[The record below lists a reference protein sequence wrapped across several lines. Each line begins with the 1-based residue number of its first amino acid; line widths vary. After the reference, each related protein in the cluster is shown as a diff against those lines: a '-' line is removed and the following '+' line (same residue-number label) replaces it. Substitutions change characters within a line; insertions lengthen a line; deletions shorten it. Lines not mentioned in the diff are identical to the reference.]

1 MSQRRTVSRRLPR
14 GGDINRFHFSPEAE
28 ALRSPSSKWLHC
40 LTAFTVMLNMI
51 IVGTINGWTMISL
64 HYLLSGTGDVP
75 LTLTFDESSWIVSL
89 TVLGSMIGSLL
100 GAQLVVRT
108 GFKTCLVL
116 CNTMFTVGWFIIY
129 VTTSVQVLY
138 LARVIL
144 GVGIGIANTVNP
156 MYLSGNFDIG
166 INGVV
171 SSLVGMSASTGSMLA
186 YSLGIL
192 MTYESLLLTLVIVS
206 FIAVMSNTCFSVIG
220 YSSVATDRMMQS
232 RRLEYYKDIES
243 PHSEEIELRALRGQT
258 RNELPSRSRS
268 NLPLQSRSNLSSQS
282 KSDLLS
288 QTTSQLLQSSTSEI
302 QRTPT
307 IEIHPEPTSEIH
319 PRMRSELH
327 QPSTSELRQPS
338 TIEIHPE
345 PTSEIHLRTRSELHQ
360 PSTSELR
367 QPSTSE
373 IHPDPTSEIHPRT
386 RSELHQPSTSELR
399 QPSTSDI
406 HPDPTSEIHPR
417 TRSELHL
424 RSRTNLTTQSCVDS
438 RGSTDIHDA
447 DMDESK
453 YTCLTKLELILQR
466 SNRKALFIMLGLIV
480 AQHLSGNFITM
491 QYMQVIFSKIT
502 MNIEPQEATIWVLC
516 VNHISNA
523 ITTIK
528 VESLERRVF
537 LVMSTLGSCFTLIIL
552 ANYLMLHEYKSD
564 VSTVPTFPV
573 IDLIIYQIMFQIGL
587 GTLPNVLLY
596 ELFPRKLKGFVRDI
610 IVIFDGIIGFIMPKL
625 YQVVTDNVGL
635 YANYHIFAISC
646 FLAFLMVL
654 IWIPETKG
662 KTYQQIEALLV
673 GKNLNSS
680 NEEVRTNE
688 MNS

>member
-1 MSQRRTVSRRLPR
+1 
-14 GGDINRFHFSPEAE
+14 
-28 ALRSPSSKWLHC
+28 
-40 LTAFTVMLNMI
+40 MI

-166 INGVV
+166 VNGVV

-220 YSSVATDRMMQS
+220 YSSVARDRMMQS

-282 KSDLLS
+282 RSDLLS

-319 PRMRSELH
+319 PRTRSELH

-360 PSTSELR
+360 PSTSELC
-367 QPSTSE
+367 
-373 IHPDPTSEIHPRT
+373 
-386 RSELHQPSTSELR
+386 QPSTSELR
-399 QPSTSDI
+399 QPSTSEI

-447 DMDESK
+447 DRDESK

-502 MNIEPQEATIWVLC
+502 MNIEPQQATILVLC

-523 ITTIK
+523 ITNIK

-564 VSTVPTFPV
+564 VSTVSTFPA

-587 GTLPNVLLY
+587 GTLPNVLLND
-596 ELFPRKLKGFVRDI
+596 LFPRKLKGFVRDI

-625 YQVVTDNVGL
+625 YQVVTDNVGS

-673 GKNLNSS
+673 GENLNSS

-688 MNS
+688 MDS

>member
-1 MSQRRTVSRRLPR
+1 
-14 GGDINRFHFSPEAE
+14 
-28 ALRSPSSKWLHC
+28 
-40 LTAFTVMLNMI
+40 MI

-220 YSSVATDRMMQS
+220 YSSVARDRMMQS

-282 KSDLLS
+282 RSDLLS

-319 PRMRSELH
+319 
-327 QPSTSELRQPS
+327 
-338 TIEIHPE
+338 
-345 PTSEIHLRTRSELHQ
+345 LRTRSELHQ
-360 PSTSELR
+360 PSTSELC
-367 QPSTSE
+367 
-373 IHPDPTSEIHPRT
+373 
-386 RSELHQPSTSELR
+386 QPSTSELR
-399 QPSTSDI
+399 QPSTSEI

-447 DMDESK
+447 DRDESK

-502 MNIEPQEATIWVLC
+502 MNIEPQQATILVLC

-523 ITTIK
+523 ITNIK

-564 VSTVPTFPV
+564 VSTVSTFPA

-587 GTLPNVLLY
+587 GTLPNVLLND
-596 ELFPRKLKGFVRDI
+596 LFPRKLKGFVRDI

-625 YQVVTDNVGL
+625 YQVVTDNVGS

-673 GKNLNSS
+673 GENLNSS

-688 MNS
+688 MDS

>member
-1 MSQRRTVSRRLPR
+1 
-14 GGDINRFHFSPEAE
+14 
-28 ALRSPSSKWLHC
+28 
-40 LTAFTVMLNMI
+40 
-51 IVGTINGWTMISL
+51 MISL

-220 YSSVATDRMMQS
+220 YSSVARDRMMQS

-282 KSDLLS
+282 RSDLLS

-319 PRMRSELH
+319 PRTRSELH

-360 PSTSELR
+360 PSTSELC
-367 QPSTSE
+367 
-373 IHPDPTSEIHPRT
+373 
-386 RSELHQPSTSELR
+386 QPSTSELR
-399 QPSTSDI
+399 QPSTSEI

-447 DMDESK
+447 DRDESK

-502 MNIEPQEATIWVLC
+502 MNIEPQQATILVLC

-523 ITTIK
+523 ITNIK

-564 VSTVPTFPV
+564 VSTVSTFPA

-587 GTLPNVLLY
+587 GTLPNVLLND
-596 ELFPRKLKGFVRDI
+596 LFPRKLKGFVRDI

-625 YQVVTDNVGL
+625 YQVVTDNVGS

-673 GKNLNSS
+673 GENLNSS

-688 MNS
+688 MDS

>member
-1 MSQRRTVSRRLPR
+1 
-14 GGDINRFHFSPEAE
+14 
-28 ALRSPSSKWLHC
+28 
-40 LTAFTVMLNMI
+40 MI

-220 YSSVATDRMMQS
+220 YSSVARDRMMQS

-282 KSDLLS
+282 RSDLLS

-319 PRMRSELH
+319 PRTRSELH
-327 QPSTSELRQPS
+327 QPSTSELC
-338 TIEIHPE
+338 
-345 PTSEIHLRTRSELHQ
+345 Q

-373 IHPDPTSEIHPRT
+373 
-386 RSELHQPSTSELR
+386 
-399 QPSTSDI
+399 I

-447 DMDESK
+447 DRDESK

-502 MNIEPQEATIWVLC
+502 MNIEPQQATILVLC

-523 ITTIK
+523 ITNIK

-564 VSTVPTFPV
+564 VSTVSTFPA

-587 GTLPNVLLY
+587 GTLPNVLLND
-596 ELFPRKLKGFVRDI
+596 LFPRKLKGFVRDI

-625 YQVVTDNVGL
+625 YQVVTDNVGS

-673 GKNLNSS
+673 GENLNSS

-688 MNS
+688 MDS

>member
-1 MSQRRTVSRRLPR
+1 MSQRRTVPRRLPR

-28 ALRSPSSKWLHC
+28 ALRSPSSKWLHW

-220 YSSVATDRMMQS
+220 YSSVARDRMMQS

-282 KSDLLS
+282 RSDLLS

-319 PRMRSELH
+319 PRTRSELH

-338 TIEIHPE
+338 TIEIHPD
-345 PTSEIHLRTRSELHQ
+345 LQ
-360 PSTSELR
+360 
-367 QPSTSE
+367 
-373 IHPDPTSEIHPRT
+373 
-386 RSELHQPSTSELR
+386 
-399 QPSTSDI
+399 
-406 HPDPTSEIHPR
+406 
-417 TRSELHL
+417 
-424 RSRTNLTTQSCVDS
+424 
-438 RGSTDIHDA
+438 A
-447 DMDESK
+447 K
-453 YTCLTKLELILQR
+453 YTHEREANYTNRPQANYANRPQANYANHPQAKFTQILQA
-466 SNRKALFIMLGLIV
+466 KYT
-480 AQHLSGNFITM
+480 H
-491 QYMQVIFSKIT
+491 
-502 MNIEPQEATIWVLC
+502 
-516 VNHISNA
+516 
-523 ITTIK
+523 
-528 VESLERRVF
+528 ERE
-537 LVMSTLGSCFTLIIL
+537 
-552 ANYLMLHEYKSD
+552 ANYTYD
-564 VSTVPTFPV
+564 
-573 IDLIIYQIMFQIGL
+573 
-587 GTLPNVLLY
+587 
-596 ELFPRKLKGFVRDI
+596 
-610 IVIFDGIIGFIMPKL
+610 
-625 YQVVTDNVGL
+625 
-635 YANYHIFAISC
+635 
-646 FLAFLMVL
+646 
-654 IWIPETKG
+654 PEP
-662 KTYQQIEALLV
+662 I
-673 GKNLNSS
+673 
-680 NEEVRTNE
+680 
-688 MNS
+688 

>member
-1 MSQRRTVSRRLPR
+1 
-14 GGDINRFHFSPEAE
+14 
-28 ALRSPSSKWLHC
+28 
-40 LTAFTVMLNMI
+40 MI

-220 YSSVATDRMMQS
+220 YSSVARDRMMQS

-282 KSDLLS
+282 RSDLLS

-319 PRMRSELH
+319 PRTRSELH

-338 TIEIHPE
+338 TIESHPE

-360 PSTSELR
+360 PSTSELC
-367 QPSTSE
+367 
-373 IHPDPTSEIHPRT
+373 
-386 RSELHQPSTSELR
+386 QPSTSELR
-399 QPSTSDI
+399 QPSTSEI

-447 DMDESK
+447 DRDESK

-502 MNIEPQEATIWVLC
+502 MNIEPQQATILVLC

-523 ITTIK
+523 ITNIK

-564 VSTVPTFPV
+564 VSTVSTFPA

-587 GTLPNVLLY
+587 GTLPNVLLN

-625 YQVVTDNVGL
+625 YQVVTDNVGS

-673 GKNLNSS
+673 GENLNSS

-688 MNS
+688 MDS

>member
-1 MSQRRTVSRRLPR
+1 
-14 GGDINRFHFSPEAE
+14 
-28 ALRSPSSKWLHC
+28 
-40 LTAFTVMLNMI
+40 MLNMI

-220 YSSVATDRMMQS
+220 YSSVARDRMMQS

-282 KSDLLS
+282 RSDLLS

-319 PRMRSELH
+319 PRTRSELH

-360 PSTSELR
+360 PSTSELC
-367 QPSTSE
+367 
-373 IHPDPTSEIHPRT
+373 
-386 RSELHQPSTSELR
+386 QPSTSELR
-399 QPSTSDI
+399 QPSTSEI

-447 DMDESK
+447 DRDESK

-502 MNIEPQEATIWVLC
+502 MNIEPQQATILVLC

-523 ITTIK
+523 ITNIK

-564 VSTVPTFPV
+564 VSTVSTFPA

-587 GTLPNVLLY
+587 GTLPNVLLND
-596 ELFPRKLKGFVRDI
+596 LFPRKLKGFVRDI

-625 YQVVTDNVGL
+625 YQVVTDNVGS

-662 KTYQQIEALLV
+662 KTYQQIEALL
-673 GKNLNSS
+673 GGENLNSS

-688 MNS
+688 MDS

>member
-1 MSQRRTVSRRLPR
+1 
-14 GGDINRFHFSPEAE
+14 
-28 ALRSPSSKWLHC
+28 
-40 LTAFTVMLNMI
+40 MI

-220 YSSVATDRMMQS
+220 YSSVARDRMMQS

-282 KSDLLS
+282 RSDLLS

-319 PRMRSELH
+319 PRTRSELH

-360 PSTSELR
+360 PSTSELC
-367 QPSTSE
+367 
-373 IHPDPTSEIHPRT
+373 
-386 RSELHQPSTSELR
+386 QPSTSELR
-399 QPSTSDI
+399 QPSTSEI

-447 DMDESK
+447 DRDESK

-502 MNIEPQEATIWVLC
+502 MNIEPQQATILVLC

-523 ITTIK
+523 ITNIK

-564 VSTVPTFPV
+564 VSTVSTFPA

-587 GTLPNVLLY
+587 GTLPNVLLN

-625 YQVVTDNVGL
+625 YQVVTDNVGS

-673 GKNLNSS
+673 GENLNSS

-688 MNS
+688 MDS

>member
-1 MSQRRTVSRRLPR
+1 
-14 GGDINRFHFSPEAE
+14 
-28 ALRSPSSKWLHC
+28 
-40 LTAFTVMLNMI
+40 MLNMI

-166 INGVV
+166 VNGVV

-220 YSSVATDRMMQS
+220 YSSVARDRMMQS

-282 KSDLLS
+282 RSDLLS

-319 PRMRSELH
+319 PRTRSELH

-360 PSTSELR
+360 PSTSELC
-367 QPSTSE
+367 
-373 IHPDPTSEIHPRT
+373 
-386 RSELHQPSTSELR
+386 QPSTSELR
-399 QPSTSDI
+399 QPSTSEI

-447 DMDESK
+447 DRDESK

-502 MNIEPQEATIWVLC
+502 MNIEPQQATILVLC

-523 ITTIK
+523 ITNIK

-564 VSTVPTFPV
+564 VSTVSTFPA

-587 GTLPNVLLY
+587 GTLPNVLLND
-596 ELFPRKLKGFVRDI
+596 LFPRKLKGFVRDI

-625 YQVVTDNVGL
+625 YQVVTDNVGS

-673 GKNLNSS
+673 GENLNSS

-688 MNS
+688 MDS

>member
-1 MSQRRTVSRRLPR
+1 
-14 GGDINRFHFSPEAE
+14 
-28 ALRSPSSKWLHC
+28 
-40 LTAFTVMLNMI
+40 MI

-220 YSSVATDRMMQS
+220 YSSVARDRMMQS

-282 KSDLLS
+282 RSDLLS

-319 PRMRSELH
+319 PRTRSELH

-360 PSTSELR
+360 PSTSQLR

-373 IHPDPTSEIHPRT
+373 
-386 RSELHQPSTSELR
+386 
-399 QPSTSDI
+399 I

-447 DMDESK
+447 DRDESK

-502 MNIEPQEATIWVLC
+502 MNIEPQQATILVLC

-523 ITTIK
+523 ITNIK

-564 VSTVPTFPV
+564 VSTVSTFPA

-587 GTLPNVLLY
+587 GTLPNVLLND
-596 ELFPRKLKGFVRDI
+596 LFPRKLKGFVRDI

-625 YQVVTDNVGL
+625 YQVVTDNVGS

-673 GKNLNSS
+673 GENLNSS

-688 MNS
+688 MDS

>member
-1 MSQRRTVSRRLPR
+1 
-14 GGDINRFHFSPEAE
+14 
-28 ALRSPSSKWLHC
+28 
-40 LTAFTVMLNMI
+40 MLNMI

-220 YSSVATDRMMQS
+220 YSSVARDRMMQS

-282 KSDLLS
+282 RSDLLS

-319 PRMRSELH
+319 PRTRSELH

-360 PSTSELR
+360 PSTSELC
-367 QPSTSE
+367 
-373 IHPDPTSEIHPRT
+373 
-386 RSELHQPSTSELR
+386 QPSTSELR
-399 QPSTSDI
+399 QPSTSEI

-447 DMDESK
+447 DRDESK

-502 MNIEPQEATIWVLC
+502 MNIEPQQATILVLC

-523 ITTIK
+523 ITNIK

-564 VSTVPTFPV
+564 VSTVSTFPA

-587 GTLPNVLLY
+587 GTLPNVLLND
-596 ELFPRKLKGFVRDI
+596 LFPRKLKGFVRDI

-625 YQVVTDNVGL
+625 YQVVTDNVGS

-673 GKNLNSS
+673 GENLNSS

-688 MNS
+688 MDS

>member
-1 MSQRRTVSRRLPR
+1 
-14 GGDINRFHFSPEAE
+14 
-28 ALRSPSSKWLHC
+28 
-40 LTAFTVMLNMI
+40 MI

-220 YSSVATDRMMQS
+220 YSSVARDRMMQS

-282 KSDLLS
+282 RSDLLS

-319 PRMRSELH
+319 PRTRSELH

-360 PSTSELR
+360 PSTSELC
-367 QPSTSE
+367 
-373 IHPDPTSEIHPRT
+373 
-386 RSELHQPSTSELR
+386 QPSTSELR
-399 QPSTSDI
+399 QPSTSEI

-447 DMDESK
+447 DRDESK

-502 MNIEPQEATIWVLC
+502 MNIEPQQATILVLC

-523 ITTIK
+523 ITNIK

-564 VSTVPTFPV
+564 VSTVSTFPA

-587 GTLPNVLLY
+587 GTLPNVLLND
-596 ELFPRKLKGFVRDI
+596 LFPRKLKGFVRDI

-625 YQVVTDNVGL
+625 YQVVTDNVGS

-673 GKNLNSS
+673 GENLNSS

-688 MNS
+688 MDS